1 MENTSWNGKSGVR
14 IAWLGI
20 EDLVSVFILAQI
32 EIIPAVLGIVRWPA
46 INFASVNVSHCN
58 IPHFF
63 TSRSFS
69 ASTLPSPENT
79 KLSNLSV
86 SLHAMI
92 MVNTEYSIHQVQP
105 TPSTAYTMYSIHQ
118 VQHTPSAAYTK
129 CSIHQVQL
137 DPAID
142 CLPLPASLSFLIPH
156 LLAAHVAFSSL
167 HSYDYELTNDQ
178 SSCTCPASVLMY
190 HLQIGHPA
198 VCLHYCSITTTKCI
212 SQFTWSRPPTVS
224 PNSPDHS
231 LQVCTIVALKCISN
245 SFDHSLKAHV
255 RVHSIFTSK
264 WISKLAWSQLQ
275 SVSLSWQH
283 PSPKL
288 HLEIHWIG
296 ISRCSSDCG
305 IVVIVAK
312 LTIYIYRE
320 RPRYWICMIIWC
332 HESCHSHRDKYDSR
346 RWYTNSIDK
355 YNRQVW

>member
-46 INFASVNVSHCN
+46 IKFASVNVSHCN

-129 CSIHQVQL
+129 YSWIPQL
-137 DPAID
+137 
-142 CLPLPASLSFLIPH
+142 
-156 LLAAHVAFSSL
+156 
-167 HSYDYELTNDQ
+167 
-178 SSCTCPASVLMY
+178 
-190 HLQIGHPA
+190 
-198 VCLHYCSITTTKCI
+198 
-212 SQFTWSRPPTVS
+212 TVS
-224 PNSPDHS
+224 PSQQVSHS
-231 LQVCTIVALKCISN
+231 SSLICWQPMLRSALYI
-245 SFDHSLKAHV
+245 
-255 RVHSIFTSK
+255 
-264 WISKLAWSQLQ
+264 
-275 SVSLSWQH
+275 
-283 PSPKL
+283 
-288 HLEIHWIG
+288 
-296 ISRCSSDCG
+296 
-305 IVVIVAK
+305 
-312 LTIYIYRE
+312 LTI
-320 RPRYWICMIIWC
+320 M
-332 HESCHSHRDKYDSR
+332 S
-346 RWYTNSIDK
+346 
-355 YNRQVW
+355 